1 VTDVEQNMQ
10 EVILKFE
17 TKVSQL
23 EKEKQL
29 ILESPAKIEKEN
41 TVLQRENDVSRNKIR
56 SLTNCMD
63 EYEAEIRRQYKQM
76 SELESSN
83 IKLESD
89 LKMRLKQAE
98 AKSFGFNKQ
107 LSNIMNELN
116 QKDVSLNDAN
126 QKIREIQKEFE
137 ICKIKLEEKQRS
149 CDMKLTDFEITKAIE
164 TRNILISTN
173 DK

>member
-1 VTDVEQNMQ
+1 MTDVEQNMQ

-41 TVLQRENDVSRNKIR
+41 NVLQRENDVLMNKIR

-76 SELESSN
+76 SEVESSN

-89 LKMRLKQAE
+89 LKMRLKQTE
-98 AKSFGFNKQ
+98 AKSVGHDKQ
-107 LSNIMNELN
+107 LSNIMNELSRKN
-116 QKDVSLNDAN
+116 VSSNDAN
-126 QKIREIQKEFE
+126 QK
-137 ICKIKLEEKQRS
+137 
-149 CDMKLTDFEITKAIE
+149 
-164 TRNILISTN
+164 
-173 DK
+173 